1 MIDLWKHT
9 MTFEMFV
16 TKEVSLFENVVLTD
30 KILVQ
35 LGFKRFY

>member
-1 MIDLWKHT
+1 

-16 TKEVSLFENVVLTD
+16 TKEVSLFENAVLTD